1 MTPSSSSTGC
11 SCNDAGPASGPGG
24 SRGEKQPPK
33 RSGGDELRIPPGLS
47 NAPKERTTTGKTK
60 SGGTGRQSG
69 DRMMASR
76 MAKPAEPWQEPVRGD
91 VMPPAVMNLSGMD
104 QILAWDRGYVPMPP
118 LAHLT
123 GIRMSAVGEGTSTFT
138 MPASP
143 WFLAPQGA
151 ITIGMLAVLA
161 DPPLGCAIQ
170 TTLPAATPYTT
181 AELSLTAVRPVAGTG
196 GLLSAHGNVVH
207 PGRRMALSEVAIE
220 DDAGRLV
227 AHGTSRCMVLPDL
240 RRRPPVQALELLAPP
255 DNTGDPWLRP
265 VMGEVLPQ
273 ALWDCH
279 DGLDILRL
287 LLAGDAPRPPISY
300 LTGLRLT
307 AAEPGSATFLLP
319 ASGWLGSPTGNLE
332 GGFIAMLA
340 DAALQSAIQTTAPAG
355 CAIASLDLK
364 VNFLRPAPTDGRDL
378 VGVGTV
384 VHRGRSLVIANAE
397 VVNAEGRRV
406 ALATGSTLLLPGH
419 RASLDD
425 TAEFDETQET

>member
-1 MTPSSSSTGC
+1 
-11 SCNDAGPASGPGG
+11 
-24 SRGEKQPPK
+24 
-33 RSGGDELRIPPGLS
+33 
-47 NAPKERTTTGKTK
+47 
-60 SGGTGRQSG
+60 
-69 DRMMASR
+69 MASQ
-76 MAKPAEPWQEPVRGD
+76 MAKAAEPWQEPVRGD